1 MGFKQRNRWIR
12 VPCDI
17 IEGRDREAETGSPSA
32 RDAPNSFIS
41 EVRKREEY
49 ELFMSVAP
57 VHEDGRG
64 CSQSGP
70 SPLWPQVVARK
81 RVLT

>member
-41 EVRKREEY
+41 EVRKREEN

-57 VHEDGRG
+57 GARRR
-64 CSQSGP
+64 SRLLTKRPGP
-70 SPLWPQVVARK
+70 VAASSCGA
-81 RVLT
+81 